1 MENAFHFTLKG
12 LFILI
17 FNFYLDFLVMQKNSL
32 IRNIRLIS
40 NFMMPQLGE
49 QTIAIHIL
57 SKLGQS
63 DNENWSFN

>member
-1 MENAFHFTLKG
+1 MKNAFHFTLKG

>member
-1 MENAFHFTLKG
+1 
-12 LFILI
+12 
-17 FNFYLDFLVMQKNSL
+17 
-32 IRNIRLIS
+32 
-40 NFMMPQLGE
+40 MMPQLGE